1 MQVRVRTDIW
11 EVYKVLARILEDDG
25 KYDEAI
31 QILRES
37 LPFAEVILIN
47 YRGYIGPDPSYA
59 ELAPQTSTQ
68 ELADRFLDLASQKE
82 VH

>member
-47 YRGYIGPDPSYA
+47 YRTSDPDPSYA